1 MSRRFCLGLSAFVV
15 VVAVTASSAFAQKD
29 GASAAQDR
37 ARAAAAA
44 KATYKVPK
52 TSWGEP
58 DLQGV
63 WSYATT
69 TPLQRPDAMA
79 GKETL
84 TDAEIEALAE
94 AQAERQ
100 DSAPRTGDPGTYNN
114 FWWDRGK
121 SNGRTS
127 LIIDPPDGKIP
138 WKPEALVENAKR
150 AAYRRDHPAD
160 SHLDRTP
167 TDRCIMY
174 HGVPPLPSGYNNTY
188 QIVQSP
194 TSIVILHE
202 QFREMRVISIGT
214 KPTGSVPQWF
224 GTSYGHWEGDTLVVE
239 TDNFADRSSYNF
251 ANDWRQVRPS
261 YKLVEKFTRKDGGMM
276 YEFTVTDPT
285 LFTSPWTAQTLMT
298 KADGALFE
306 YACHEGNYSMIS
318 MLGNKKGNK

>member
-188 QIVQSP
+188 QIFQTPGLVA
-194 TSIVILHE
+194 ILDENIHHV
-202 QFREMRVISIGT
+202 RL
-214 KPTGSVPQWF
+214 VPLDGRSHLSKDVRHWN
-224 GTSYGHWEGDTLVVE
+224 GDSRGHWEGDTLVVE
-239 TDNFADRSSYNF
+239 TTNF
-251 ANDWRQVRPS
+251 NDKTDLR
-261 YKLVEKFTRKDGGMM
+261 YEGTAATIAVERFTRVGADLID
-276 YEFTVTDPT
+276 YTYTITDPT
-285 LFTSPWTAQTLMT
+285 VFTRP
-298 KADGALFE
+298 
-306 YACHEGNYSMIS
+306 
-318 MLGNKKGNK
+318 